1 MQEKKGP
8 SGLLLGLLI
17 GGAIGALLSTK
28 RGRKIL
34 KDIAE
39 YGLEYVG
46 NTINM
51 EDIETILNDDS
62 EEMMNGEM
70 DASNNN
76 SSEARSEETDK
87 DTRTESPSRRRRL
100 FRGIRKK

>member
-8 SGLLLGLLI
+8 SGLLVGLII

-28 RGRKIL
+28 KGRKIL
-34 KDIAE
+34 KDIAD

-51 EDIETILNDDS
+51 DDIETILNDDE
-62 EEMMNGEM
+62 EEMMSGEV
-70 DASNNN
+70 DVEKAQSQ
-76 SSEARSEETDK
+76 K
-87 DTRTESPSRRRRL
+87 TESPKPEPVRRRL